1 MQLRILRLFLILPT
15 ICLLLYSGITSAE
28 EDFTSWLQELQ
39 QEALTSGI
47 SKQTVDAVIEHI
59 NYIPGVIKLDRAQP
73 EFISPFLDYYH
84 RRVDAVKIERG
95 RELLKKHEALLHQLE
110 MQYGVPRAILIA
122 FWGMETNYGNYQG
135 DIDTLSSLATLAYE
149 GRRAAFFRGQLL
161 DAMRMIEADEA
172 DIDDL
177 HGSWAGAFGHM
188 QFMPTTLLTF
198 AVDGDGDK
206 HIDIASS
213 EADALA
219 SAANYL
225 SQAGWQKK
233 EPAMLEVQL
242 PGNFDWQNAQLIIRK
257 PVEEWVKLGVK
268 IPKEE
273 MVVEVREIP
282 AKSLK
287 SKGKN
292 KRNDGKK
299 AVLIKKKIKLKKPGR
314 QNTQQIAAQ
323 HLANSPLATK
333 IAKSGVVEAE
343 QMLPVVSGQS
353 AIILP
358 QGWRGPAFMVFDNFD
373 VMLDWNRS
381 VNYALSVAQLAKRI
395 EGEPRILGGQLAET
409 GGLTF
414 AQMFELQARLNELG
428 FDAGEP
434 DGFPG
439 LQTQAAIRAYQLKL
453 HLPADGYAGPSV
465 LRSLQSIESEY
476 KSEMVE

>member
-1 MQLRILRLFLILPT
+1 M
-15 ICLLLYSGITSAE
+15 
-28 EDFTSWLQELQ
+28 
-39 QEALTSGI
+39 
-47 SKQTVDAVIEHI
+47 
-59 NYIPGVIKLDRAQP
+59 
-73 EFISPFLDYYH
+73 
-84 RRVDAVKIERG
+84 
-95 RELLKKHEALLHQLE
+95 
-110 MQYGVPRAILIA
+110 
-122 FWGMETNYGNYQG
+122 
-135 DIDTLSSLATLAYE
+135 
-149 GRRAAFFRGQLL
+149 
-161 DAMRMIEADEA
+161 
-172 DIDDL
+172 
-177 HGSWAGAFGHM
+177 
-188 QFMPTTLLTF
+188 
-198 AVDGDGDK
+198 
-206 HIDIASS
+206 
-213 EADALA
+213 
-219 SAANYL
+219 
-225 SQAGWQKK
+225 
-233 EPAMLEVQL
+233 
-242 PGNFDWQNAQLIIRK
+242 
-257 PVEEWVKLGVK
+257 
-268 IPKEE
+268 
-273 MVVEVREIP
+273 
-282 AKSLK
+282 SLK
-287 SKGKN
+287 FNVNN